1 MINKPSIPKGTRDF
15 SPLTMRKR
23 NYVLEILKKKFELFG
38 FEQIETPSFENLN
51 TLLGKY
57 GDEGDKLIFKIL
69 NSGDFLSKAQIDDS
83 TTSKAII
90 PDISNKALRYDLTI
104 PFARY
109 IAQHRNDIIFPFR
122 RFQMQ
127 NVWRAD
133 KPQKGRFRE
142 FFQCDADII
151 GTKSLLAEID
161 LIQLYDEV
169 LNSLGFSNISIKINN
184 RKILSGITQI
194 IGVDDK
200 TNDFLVSLD
209 KVEKIGISNFK
220 NELHKKGF
228 DDQAIDSMNLIFDL
242 NGCNSSKISKLKSFL
257 KDSEIGL
264 EGIKELNQ
272 VINKIDDIKLKCASL
287 DFDITLAR
295 GLDYY
300 TGSIFEVKSNDYDIG
315 SIGGGGRYD
324 NLTGIFGFENISGVG
339 ISFGFDRICMAL
351 ESLNLFP
358 KFSEKRTQ
366 ILIINFGEFEE
377 KSCLDLLKKLRDVG
391 ISSLIYPSPAK
402 LKKQMQYADKNNIE
416 FVIIVGQNEIKT
428 NTITVKNMFA
438 GTQENMP
445 FEKLLDIIKH

>member
-23 NYVLEILKKKFELFG
+23 NYVFEILKKKFELFG
-38 FEQIETPSFENLN
+38 FVQIETPSFENLN
-51 TLLGKY
+51 TLIGKY

-69 NSGDFLSKAQIDDS
+69 NSGDFLSKVKLNPS
-83 TTSKAII
+83 TTSKTII
-90 PDISNKALRYDLTI
+90 SDISNKALRYDLTI

-109 IAQHRNDIIFPFR
+109 ISQHRNEIIFPFR

-142 FFQCDADII
+142 FYQCDADIV
-151 GTKSLLAEID
+151 GTNSLLAEIE

-169 LNSLGFSNISIKINN
+169 FSTLGFNNISVKINN
-184 RKILSGITQI
+184 RKILSGIAQI
-194 IGVDDK
+194 VGVGDK
-200 TNDFLVSLD
+200 INDFLVSLD
-209 KVEKIGISNFK
+209 KLEKIGISNFK
-220 NELHKKGF
+220 DDLRKKGF
-228 DDQAIDSMNLIFDL
+228 ASEAINKINLLFDL
-242 NGCNSSKISKLKSFL
+242 KTSNSIILTRLKDLF

-264 EGIKELNQ
+264 EGIEELKQ
-272 VINKIDDIKLKCASL
+272 IVSKIDSLQLKCASL
-287 DFDITLAR
+287 EIDITLAR

-300 TGSIFEVKSNDYDIG
+300 TGSIFEVKTNDFNIG

-351 ESLNLFP
+351 ESLNLYP
-358 KFSEKRTQ
+358 ELSAKTSQ
-366 ILIINFGEFEE
+366 VLIVNFGEFEE
-377 KSCLDLLKKLRDVG
+377 NYCLNLLKKLRAEG
-391 ISSLIYPSPAK
+391 ISSLIYPSSAK

-428 NTITVKNMFA
+428 NTITVKKMSDGSQQN
-438 GTQENMP
+438 TS
-445 FEKLLDIIKH
+445 FEKLLKILK

>member
-1 MINKPSIPKGTRDF
+1 MINKPSNPKGTRDF
-15 SPLTMRKR
+15 SPLSMRKR

-38 FEQIETPSFENLN
+38 FEQIETPSFENLD

-69 NSGDFLSKAQIDDS
+69 NSGDFLSKAKIDES

-142 FFQCDADII
+142 FYQCDADII
-151 GTKSLLAEID
+151 GTNSLLAEIE

-169 LNSLGFSNISIKINN
+169 LNSLGFNNISIKINN
-184 RKILSGITQI
+184 RKILSGIAQI
-194 IGVDDK
+194 VGVGDK
-200 TNDFLVSLD
+200 INDFLVSLD
-209 KVEKIGISNFK
+209 KLEKIGISNFK
-220 NELHKKGF
+220 DDLRKKGF
-228 DDQAIDSMNLIFDL
+228 AIEAINKINLLFDQKSSNSIILTRLKDL
-242 NGCNSSKISKLKSFL
+242 F

-264 EGIKELNQ
+264 EGIEELNQ
-272 VINKIDDIKLKCASL
+272 IVSKIDNLQLKCASL
-287 DFDITLAR
+287 DIDITLAR

-300 TGSIFEVKSNDYDIG
+300 TGSIFEVKTNDFNIG

-351 ESLNLFP
+351 ESLNL
-358 KFSEKRTQ
+358 
-366 ILIINFGEFEE
+366 
-377 KSCLDLLKKLRDVG
+377 
-391 ISSLIYPSPAK
+391 YPELYAK
-402 LKKQMQYADKNNIE
+402 
-416 FVIIVGQNEIKT
+416 T
-428 NTITVKNMFA
+428 C
-438 GTQENMP
+438 
-445 FEKLLDIIKH
+445 

>member
-23 NYVLEILKKKFELFG
+23 NYVFEILKKKFELFG
-38 FEQIETPSFENLN
+38 FQQIETPSFENLN
-51 TLLGKY
+51 TLIGKY
-57 GDEGDKLIFKIL
+57 GDEGDRLIFKIL
-69 NSGDFLSKAQIDDS
+69 NSGDFLSKAKLNPS
-83 TTSKAII
+83 TTSKTII
-90 PDISNKALRYDLTI
+90 SDISNKALRYDLTI

-109 IAQHRNDIIFPFR
+109 ITQHRNDIIFPFR

-142 FFQCDADII
+142 FYQCDADII
-151 GTKSLLAEID
+151 GTNSLLAEIE

-169 LNSLGFSNISIKINN
+169 LNSLGFNNISIKINN
-184 RKILSGITQI
+184 RKILSGIAQI
-194 IGVDDK
+194 VGVGDK
-200 TNDFLVSLD
+200 INDFLVSLD
-209 KVEKIGISNFK
+209 KLEKIGISNFK
-220 NELHKKGF
+220 DDLRKKGF
-228 DDQAIDSMNLIFDL
+228 AIEAINKINLLFDQKSSNSIILTRLKDL
-242 NGCNSSKISKLKSFL
+242 F

-264 EGIKELNQ
+264 EGIEELNQ
-272 VINKIDDIKLKCASL
+272 IVSKIDNLQLKCASL
-287 DFDITLAR
+287 DIDITLAR

-300 TGSIFEVKSNDYDIG
+300 TGSIFEVKTNDFNIG

-351 ESLNLFP
+351 ESLNLYP
-358 KFSEKRTQ
+358 ELYAKTCQ
-366 ILIINFGEFEE
+366 VLIINFSEFEE
-377 KSCLDLLKKLRDVG
+377 NYCLRLLKKLRAEG
-391 ISSLIYPSPAK
+391 ISSLMYPSSAK

-428 NTITVKNMFA
+428 NTITVKKMSDSSQQNMS
-438 GTQENMP
+438 
-445 FEKLLDIIKH
+445 FEKLLKILK

>member
-23 NYVLEILKKKFELFG
+23 NYVFEILKKKFELFG
-38 FEQIETPSFENLN
+38 FVQIETPSFENLN
-51 TLLGKY
+51 TLIGKY

-69 NSGDFLSKAQIDDS
+69 SSGDFLSKVKLNPS
-83 TTSKAII
+83 TTSKSII
-90 PDISNKALRYDLTI
+90 SDISNKALRYDLTI

-109 IAQHRNDIIFPFR
+109 ISQHRNDIIFPFR

-142 FFQCDADII
+142 FYQCDADIV
-151 GTKSLLAEID
+151 GTNSLLAEIE

-169 LNSLGFSNISIKINN
+169 FSTLGFKNISININN
-184 RKILSGITQI
+184 RKILSGIAQI
-194 IGVDDK
+194 VGVGDK
-200 TNDFLVSLD
+200 INDFLVSLD
-209 KVEKIGISNFK
+209 KLEKIGISNFK
-220 NELHKKGF
+220 DDLRKKGF
-228 DDQAIDSMNLIFDL
+228 ASEAINKINLLLDL
-242 NGCNSSKISKLKSFL
+242 KTSNSIILTRLNDLF

-264 EGIKELNQ
+264 EGIEELKQ
-272 VINKIDDIKLKCASL
+272 IVSKIDGLQLKCASL
-287 DFDITLAR
+287 EIDITLAR

-300 TGSIFEVKSNDYDIG
+300 TGSIFEVKTNDFNIG

-351 ESLNLFP
+351 ESLNLYP
-358 KFSEKRTQ
+358 ELSAKTCQ
-366 ILIINFGEFEE
+366 VLIVNFGEFEE
-377 KSCLDLLKKLRDVG
+377 NYCLNLLKKLRAEG
-391 ISSLIYPSPAK
+391 ISSLMYPGSAK
-402 LKKQMQYADKNNIE
+402 LKKQMQYADKNHIE

-428 NTITVKNMFA
+428 NTITVKKMSDGSQQNMS
-438 GTQENMP
+438 
-445 FEKLLDIIKH
+445 FEKLLKFLK